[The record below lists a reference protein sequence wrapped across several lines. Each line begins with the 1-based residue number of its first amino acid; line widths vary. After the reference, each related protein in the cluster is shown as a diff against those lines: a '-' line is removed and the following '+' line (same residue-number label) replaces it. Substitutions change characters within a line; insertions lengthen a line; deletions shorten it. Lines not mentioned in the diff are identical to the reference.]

1 MKTDVSNPYDH
12 IGNEYILCTLQ
23 YIAWIFPFRIFNSL
37 PKSNANQII
46 LQKASHKFSA
56 TKAWTKTPYM
66 LNLLAKRDDF
76 YEFMQH
82 TILIIDS
89 AIKFIEKWIQ
99 R

>member
-1 MKTDVSNPYDH
+1 
-12 IGNEYILCTLQ
+12 
-23 YIAWIFPFRIFNSL
+23 
-37 PKSNANQII
+37 
-46 LQKASHKFSA
+46 
-56 TKAWTKTPYM
+56 M

-99 R
+99 RQFQSQMMNISCKALSTSLESLERWHEFHSNNA